1 MSGLTPLHLAV
12 RSADETKSARSVKL
26 LLIKGAGRN
35 IRDALNRKP
44 IDIANECKQDIIKKE
59 L

>member
-12 RSADETKSARSVKL
+12 RSAEESKSTRSVKL
-26 LLIKGAGRN
+26 LLIKGASRN
-35 IRDALNRKP
+35 KRDNFNRKP
-44 IDIANECKQDIIKKE
+44 IDIANECKNEIIKKE